1 MMKVVMRV
9 ICVESAKL
17 RYRPQIKHF
26 SATCATFGFVLRKN
40 KDKGVWWFCVHC
52 WISIPGTKKL
62 LKRLTVL
69 HSTQRE
75 LLKTIQHFKNRNLN
89 RENGTANRQPDNGTK
104 GLVVW
109 TKRKRTGNW
118 WWKKGWRWKTRVQ
131 WSWWDGTHRTR
142 TYVIRSKCIPAECD
156 PSGGQQAISTVTNT

>member
-9 ICVESAKL
+9 ICVERAKL
-17 RYRPQIKHF
+17 RYRTQIKHF
-26 SATCATFGFVLRKN
+26 SATFGFVLRKN
-40 KDKGVWWFCVHC
+40 KDKGVWWFWVHC

-75 LLKTIQHFKNRNLN
+75 LLKTIQHFENRNLN

-104 GLVVW
+104 ALVVW